1 MEWLLQQRPG
11 GLLSALIDLA
21 LHFHSLL
28 SQQGNRRVFK
38 GGESPSH
45 YSSGGANSLSQLPAL
60 MIVLYKIAWYVFYL
74 SFFHFFTSPFFSLPP
89 SFLSLSP
96 SRLFLFLF
104 FLSLPLPSCHENVWE
119 TSNSRLFD
127 VVSDICS
134 TSLTAILVSHISH
147 KCM

>member
-38 GGESPSH
+38 GGESPSR
-45 YSSGGANSLSQLPAL
+45 YSSGGANSLSQLPSL

-89 SFLSLSP
+89 PSLS
-96 SRLFLFLF
+96 S
-104 FLSLPLPSCHENVWE
+104 FLSLPLPSLSLSFLLSLSPSLVAMRMFE
-119 TSNSRLFD
+119 RLQ
-127 VVSDICS
+127 
-134 TSLTAILVSHISH
+134 ILVCLMLCLIFAPHL
-147 KCM
+147 

>member
-74 SFFHFFTSPFFSLPP
+74 SFFHFFTSPFFSLPLFSLSSP
-89 SFLSLSP
+89 PVSFSFFSSSLSLSP
-96 SRLFLFLF
+96 VAMRMFERLQ
-104 FLSLPLPSCHENVWE
+104 
-119 TSNSRLFD
+119 
-127 VVSDICS
+127 
-134 TSLTAILVSHISH
+134 ILVCLMLCLIFAPHL
-147 KCM
+147 

>member
-74 SFFHFFTSPFFSLPP
+74 SFFHFFTSPSPPLFSLSPPPVSFSFFS
-89 SFLSLSP
+89 SSLSLSP
-96 SRLFLFLF
+96 VAMRMFGRLQ
-104 FLSLPLPSCHENVWE
+104 
-119 TSNSRLFD
+119 
-127 VVSDICS
+127 
-134 TSLTAILVSHISH
+134 ILVCLMLCLIFAPHL
-147 KCM
+147 